1 MNRCPHATFARL
13 VSYVIALVFVSFAV
27 QAETSLKLPALF
39 GDDMVLQRGQA
50 VPVWGWAA
58 PGEEVVATFAG
69 QTKTTKADSNGRWQ
83 LKLDPMEASAEGRS
97 LTVRTA
103 TGNHS
108 LNLSGVLVGD
118 VWICSGQSNM
128 HFQMKSVENAT
139 TEIAAANHPS
149 LRFFNV
155 EHRFFQQAS
164 EEVAGA
170 WTPMNPATAAQCSA
184 VAYYFATT
192 LQRRIEVP
200 IGLLISSV
208 GGTRIES
215 WMRSA
220 TLAATGESKALVK
233 KWEGVPPSEFEN
245 IATIYRDYQHQRDR
259 VHPEQIRQARA
270 KGEPLPPAPKMPAR
284 RCHDC
289 PSALHNGMIA
299 PLQPFAIRGAI
310 WYQGESNSGNPAA
323 YEKLLPALISDWRH
337 VWGESLPFLFVQLAP
352 HNSISPAFREAQ
364 SRIRNK
370 TPHTAIAVTTDV
382 GNAKNI
388 HPIRKKPV
396 GERLALA
403 ARAISYGDAVE
414 HRGPLFDQLKIE
426 DKCAV
431 LHFTHAKG
439 GLMAGGTML
448 KGFTIAGA
456 DGNFVPAR
464 AEIDGE
470 TVVVTSDQITQPV
483 AVRYAWA
490 KVPDANLFN
499 REGLPAEPFRSD
511 AATPLKSSHVR

>member
-1 MNRCPHATFARL
+1 MNRYPHASFPRL
-13 VSYVIALVFVSFAV
+13 VSYVIAFVFASLAAL
-27 QAETSLKLPALF
+27 AETSLKLPALF
-39 GDDMVLQRGQA
+39 GNDMVLQRGQA

-58 PGEEVVATFAG
+58 PGEEVIATFAG
-69 QTKTTKADSNGRWQ
+69 QTQTTKADSKGKWR
-83 LKLDPMEASAEGRS
+83 LKLDPLEASAEGRV

-103 TGNHS
+103 AGKQS
-108 LNLSGVLVGD
+108 VNLSGVLVGD
-118 VWICSGQSNM
+118 VWLCSGQSNM

-149 LRFFNV
+149 LRFFTV

-164 EEVAGA
+164 DEVAGVWA
-170 WTPMNPATAAQCSA
+170 PMTPATAAQCSA

-192 LQRRIEVP
+192 LQRKIGVP

-215 WMRSA
+215 WMRA
-220 TLAATGESKALVK
+220 ETLAATGESKSLVK
-233 KWEGVPPSEFEN
+233 KWEGMPRSEFEN
-245 IATIYRDYQHQRDR
+245 IATIYRAYQHQRDR
-259 VHPEQIRQARA
+259 VHPQQIRDARA
-270 KGEPLPPAPKMPAR
+270 KGEPLPPAPKMPAL

-299 PLQPFAIRGAI
+299 PLHPFPIRGAI
-310 WYQGESNSGNPAA
+310 WYQGESNAGNPAA
-323 YEKLLPALISDWRH
+323 YEKLLPALVADWRQ
-337 VWGESLPFLFVQLAP
+337 VWGGSLPFLFVQLAP
-352 HNSISPAFREAQ
+352 HDSISPAFRETQ
-364 SRIRNK
+364 SRIRNT

-403 ARAISYGDAVE
+403 ARAISYGEAVE
-414 HRGPLFDQLKIE
+414 FRGPHFDELKIE
-426 DKCAV
+426 GKRALV
-431 LHFTHAKG
+431 GFTHTGG
-439 GLMAGGTML
+439 GLVAEGPVI
-448 KGFTIAGA
+448 KGFTMAGA
-456 DGNFVPAR
+456 DGKFVPAN
-464 AEIDGE
+464 AEIDGK
-470 TVVVTSDQITQPV
+470 TVVLTSDQVTQPM

-490 KVPDANLFN
+490 KVPDANLFS

-511 AATPLKSSHVR
+511 AGKPLLPRAAR